1 MDITQLVAQNV
12 PKGKHPKV
20 VLDSVCFKVNP
31 TELNQLNPLHI
42 LTPHHLYYD
51 FPMYIYVSQVGL
63 PFLGFRIKIVYAF
76 FNSVTFSVCFA
87 QLIFRDFLHIRF
99 F

>member
-1 MDITQLVAQNV
+1 
-12 PKGKHPKV
+12 
-20 VLDSVCFKVNP
+20 
-31 TELNQLNPLHI
+31 
-42 LTPHHLYYD
+42 
-51 FPMYIYVSQVGL
+51 MYIYVSQVGL